1 MVTGD
6 NVKTA
11 KAIAVEC
18 GILGSISEATEPIII
33 EGKTFRALTDQGRE
47 QIVDSILVESN
58 NYNSLSDV
66 TVWSIRLSVYLC
78 YRLWDGH
85 LLMTSF
91 CLCKH

>member
-33 EGKTFRALTDQGRE
+33 EGKRFRALTDEGRVE
-47 QIVDSILVESN
+47 IVDSILVLSN
-58 NYNSLSDV
+58 NYNSLSVV
-66 TVWSIRLSVYLC
+66 TV
-78 YRLWDGH
+78 
-85 LLMTSF
+85 
-91 CLCKH
+91 